1 MQDWW
6 SSIGEASVSLGS
18 GLGFVWAAI
27 STSNRRRKHAKAAIA
42 PFGQLRWFLLNLLG
56 MGCFITLSTA
66 LGLAS
71 LHELIPQGLFW
82 FLLGLSVVAFASA
95 LLFSSVE
102 TPLPAAFERE
112 SFESPATP
120 PVLPVSKSA

>member
-1 MQDWW
+1 LLHHPEY
-6 SSIGEASVSLGS
+6 GARPRL
-18 GLGFVWAAI
+18 AARVDPE
-27 STSNRRRKHAKAAIA
+27 S
-42 PFGQLRWFLLNLLG
+42 
-56 MGCFITLSTA
+56 
-66 LGLAS
+66 
-71 LHELIPQGLFW
+71 LFW